1 MKELKHERRQFIKS
15 SAFGLI
21 GITAV
26 GSLSAETMIS
36 KTGNIGN
43 AEPLFYRYPSMN
55 DTMVSGI
62 VGASHGNFDKVK
74 ELVNARPELAGA
86 AWDWGF
92 GDWET
97 ALGAASHVGR
107 RDIAEF
113 LISHGAR
120 PDIFTYTM
128 MGMLKSVQEIIENVP
143 GIQTHNGPHGI
154 TLLQHAKNR
163 LEVKDISASDAANV
177 KSVISYLENLGNADA
192 KPKNL
197 DLTEEEKKRY
207 LGEYRFGTGENEIFV
222 VDIHRLGFVQI
233 ARKGA
238 SPRKLN
244 KTDENIFSPAGAP
257 SVKVIFKMQNDKA
270 ASLSIHEPQPLV
282 TAVRM

>member
-1 MKELKHERRQFIKS
+1 M
-15 SAFGLI
+15 
-21 GITAV
+21 
-26 GSLSAETMIS
+26 
-36 KTGNIGN
+36 
-43 AEPLFYRYPSMN
+43 
-55 DTMVSGI
+55 
-62 VGASHGNFDKVK
+62 
-74 ELVNARPELAGA
+74 
-86 AWDWGF
+86 
-92 GDWET
+92 
-97 ALGAASHVGR
+97 
-107 RDIAEF
+107 
-113 LISHGAR
+113 
-120 PDIFTYTM
+120 
-128 MGMLKSVQEIIENVP
+128 
-143 GIQTHNGPHGI
+143 
-154 TLLQHAKNR
+154 
-163 LEVKDISASDAANV
+163 
-177 KSVISYLENLGNADA
+177 ISYLENLGNADA

-282 TAVRM
+282 TAVRI

>member
-1 MKELKHERRQFIKS
+1 MNNFQQRRLFIKS
-15 SAFGLI
+15 STFGLL
-21 GITAV
+21 GITAF
-26 GSLSAETMIS
+26 
-36 KTGNIGN
+36 GNSSVAGVVNKIEIGNN

-55 DTMVSGI
+55 DNMVSGI

-113 LISHGAR
+113 LISNGAR

-128 MGMLKSVQEIIENVP
+128 LGMLKSVQEIIETVP
-143 GIQTHNGPHGI
+143 GIQSHTGPHGI

-163 LEVKDISASDAANV
+163 LENKEITSSDAANV
-177 KSVISYLENLGNADA
+177 NKVISFLESLGNADA
-192 KPKNL
+192 KPKSL
-197 DLTEEEKKRY
+197 DLTEEEKKKFI
-207 LGEYRFGTGENEIFV
+207 GEYRFGTGEGEIFI
-222 VDIHRLGFVQI
+222 VDIHRLGFLQI
-233 ARKGA
+233 ARKGS

-244 KTDENIFSPAGAP
+244 KIDESIFSPAGAA
-257 SVKVIFKMQNDKA
+257 SVKIIFKVQDGKA
-270 ASLSIHEPQPLV
+270 VSFSVHEPQPLV
-282 TAVRM
+282 IATRV